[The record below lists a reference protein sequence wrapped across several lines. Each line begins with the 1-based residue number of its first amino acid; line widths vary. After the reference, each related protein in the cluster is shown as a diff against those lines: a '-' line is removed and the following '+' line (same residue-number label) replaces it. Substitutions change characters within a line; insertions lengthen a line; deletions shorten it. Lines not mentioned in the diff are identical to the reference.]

1 MTRFRFFSAI
11 RSLLLLVVVGVL
23 PATAAEKLYAV
34 LGAYR
39 PEMEAIFETFGV
51 DETKGWTK
59 EQIIGVDFWHGEVA
73 GKKLLVF
80 STGVSTINAAHRLQ
94 LAFERFPITHVI
106 FAGVA
111 GGTDP
116 SLDVGDVVIPERWAY
131 HDEAA
136 YLNEDPAKPG
146 AYLVPDYLQPKIE
159 NFGMMFPDSI
169 YATRDDGLGPREME
183 TFPVDPELLEVARQV
198 LPTLPPMQKAGR
210 TVDLSVGGTGV
221 AGTVFL
227 DNAEYRKWIFRV
239 WQARCLDMEST
250 ALAHVAWTNQKPI
263 LVVRGLSD
271 LAGGQH
277 GKNPIDD
284 NELRVSQI
292 AAVAARAIIEAHE

>member
-1 MTRFRFFSAI
+1 MARFRI
-11 RSLLLLVVVGVL
+11 LPCLLLVCVL
-23 PATAAEKLYAV
+23 ASFARAENLYAV

-39 PEMEAIFETFGV
+39 PEMEALHEVFEVDPAAGWESVSHLGV
-51 DETKGWTK
+51 EYWR
-59 EQIIGVDFWHGEVA
+59 GEVA
-73 GKKLLVF
+73 GKKVIIF
-80 STGVSTINAAHRLQ
+80 STGVSTVNATYRLQ
-94 LAFERFPITHVI
+94 LALERFPITHI
-106 FAGVA
+106 LFGGVA

-116 SLDVGDVVIPERWAY
+116 SLDVGDIVIPEQWAY

-136 YLNEDPAKPG
+136 YLNEDPANPG
-146 AYLVPDYLQPKIE
+146 QYLVPDYLQPKIE
-159 NFGMMFPDSI
+159 NFGMIFPDSV
-169 YATRDDGLGPREME
+169 YVTRDDGLGPREMPF
-183 TFPVDPELLEVARQV
+183 FPADPELLDVARAV
-198 LPTLPPMQKAGR
+198 LPTLPPMQKGGR
-210 TVDLSVGGTGV
+210 TVHLSVGGNGV

-239 WQARCLDMEST
+239 WNARCLDMEST

-284 NELRVSQI
+284 NELGVSQI
-292 AAVAARAIIEAHE
+292 ASRVVRAIIEAHE